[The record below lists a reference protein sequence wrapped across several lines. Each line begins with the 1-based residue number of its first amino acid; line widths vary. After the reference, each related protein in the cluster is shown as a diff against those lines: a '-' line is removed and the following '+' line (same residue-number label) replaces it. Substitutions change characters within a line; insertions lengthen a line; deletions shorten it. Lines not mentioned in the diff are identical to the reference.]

1 MDADQVAALRALLTP
16 TSWLER
22 TAAFARVLRRSPSP
36 GGLLVVGTPGDEP
49 WHLTAHLEEE
59 SRMGGVPGLAPTLVR
74 WDPPPDAPPHLRI
87 GLRRLEQAE
96 RGETVL
102 VVGAEMAPAPLLER
116 VSDARKHATV
126 LALDQGDP
134 ELEELAHE
142 VLTVR
147 PGMAPVS
154 FDGAQHLVS
163 SAAGGPAELT
173 RRGLRQWLNRVLDT
187 VSGPA
192 PGR

>member
-1 MDADQVAALRALLTP
+1 MDADQVAALRALLAP

-74 WDPPPDAPPHLRI
+74 WEPPPDAPPHLRI
-87 GLRRLEQAE
+87 GLRRVEQAG
-96 RGETVL
+96 RGEAVL
-102 VVGAEMAPAPLLER
+102 VVGTQPAPAALLER
-116 VSDARKHATV
+116 VHDARKSATV

-134 ELEELAHE
+134 ELEDLAHE
-142 VLTVR
+142 VLTV
-147 PGMAPVS
+147 APATAPLS
-154 FDGAQHLVS
+154 FDAAQHLVS
-163 SAAGGPAELT
+163 AAAGQPEEIS
-173 RRGLRQWLNRVLDT
+173 RRSLRQWLGRVLDT

-192 PGR
+192 QG